1 MYYIFMILTDISQ
14 KITSYSGISLE
25 YQINIFQTIVAF
37 FIVYFIKHTILKIVW
52 SRTEDV
58 KVRYSWNK
66 AITYSFW
73 FIFILV
79 TGKIWISDFITL
91 STFFGL
97 LSAGIA
103 IALKDIITSIAG
115 WIFLLVRRPFKVG
128 DRIEINNV
136 KGDVIDIKLLNFT
149 LLEISNWVD
158 AEQSTGRL
166 VHIPNSWVFLYNIAT
181 YTEGFQYI
189 WNEIPVLITFE
200 SDWKKAKKIIKDIVE
215 TYSEGIKIKAKK
227 EILEAS
233 RNYMIYYQNLTPIIY
248 TDVKDSG
255 ILLTARY
262 LCHPRQRRGSTNEI
276 WELILDAFAEY
287 DNIDLAY
294 PTQRIYYP

>member
-1 MYYIFMILTDISQ
+1 MILTDISQ